1 MSVKSAVERANLSFR
16 AGLHAACHA
25 LVNVVPLKAAC
36 NYSDIAPECP
46 NPQEQ
51 RYFPARILLYDRHP
65 GGTGISAKVSESKF
79 SRFIK
84 FYLLNWDNILFADP
98 SVLY

>member
-1 MSVKSAVERANLSFR
+1 MPMSVKLAVETANLPFR

-25 LVNVVPLKAAC
+25 LVNVVPTRVTC

-51 RYFPARILLYDRHP
+51 RYFPARILVYDRHP
-65 GGTGISAKVSESKF
+65 GGTGISAKVSGSKTVKVN
-79 SRFIK
+79 SQVSIVE
-84 FYLLNWDNILFADP
+84 YDD
-98 SVLY
+98 